1 MSSLTIPDVETLRAM
16 SPAQVE
22 ALARELDG
30 QRRALESGLATLVA
44 RVEEAG
50 VFGRDGHRGVRAWGM
65 AACNWSLPE
74 AARFVKAGHLLARFP
89 SASGM
94 GVAQLHALA
103 AVAANPRVSPHLDE
117 GEALLV
123 GQAAVLDFSDYSC
136 LLRAWE
142 AAADPDGAHLDH
154 ERAHRER
161 EAMLSQ
167 VGAKAFLNAQGGAVD
182 GAQLKEIFEAFVHAE
197 FLADWETGV
206 AVHGDNMSVAL
217 MARTERQ
224 RRFDAMMA
232 VFAAAAGSGVLANF
246 EPTVN
251 ILWDQ
256 ASLEHTL
263 VKALGGEPA
272 PLDPSV
278 PHRCETADGVQLDPF
293 DVLIAAAVGHVR
305 RVVLDS
311 AGVVV
316 DLGRKQR
323 LFTGPLRDIILALAR
338 HCFTPGCHHPP
349 RQVDHVLPYSNAG
362 PTASWNGGPACG
374 HHNRWRATHGYTV
387 KRDQHGH
394 WHHSRPDGSELGWR
408 STRPRAGS

>member
-1 MSSLTIPDVETLRAM
+1 MSSFLIPDVEAVRAM
-16 SPAQVE
+16 SPAQLE

-30 QRRALESGLATLVA
+30 ERRALETALATLVA

-50 VFGRDGHRGVRAWGM
+50 AYRSDGHRTVRAWGM

-89 SASGM
+89 SAAGM

-103 AVAANPRVSPHLDE
+103 AVAANPRVAEHLP
-117 GEALLV
+117 EAEQLLV
-123 GQAAVLDFSDYSC
+123 GQAAVLDFDDYSV

-161 EAMLSQ
+161 EATLAH
-167 VGAKAFLNAQGGAVD
+167 VGAKAFLNAQGGAVA
-182 GAQLKEIFEAFVHAE
+182 GVQLKEVLDAFVHAE
-197 FLADWETGV
+197 FLADWEAGV
-206 AVHGDNMSVAL
+206 AIHGEAMSVSR

-224 RRFDAMMA
+224 RRFDALLA
-232 VFAAAAGSGVLANF
+232 VFAAAAGSGVLAGF

-251 ILWDQ
+251 VLVDQ
-256 ASLEHTL
+256 ATFEHAL
-263 VKALGGEPA
+263 VKALGGTPE
-272 PLDPSV
+272 PLDLTV
-278 PHRCETADGVQLDPF
+278 AHRCETANGVQLDPM

-305 RVVLDS
+305 RVVLNS

-323 LFTGPLRDIILALAR
+323 LFTGALREVLLALER
-338 HCFTPGCHHPP
+338 HCNWCGCHHTP
-349 RQVDHVLPYSNAG
+349 RQVDHVLPFSNAG

-374 HHNRWRATHGYTV
+374 HHNRWRTRGYRTW
-387 KRDQHGH
+387 RDPDGH
-394 WHHSRPDGSELGWR
+394 WHHYRPDGTEIGWR
-408 STRPRAGS
+408 AATPVAGA

>member
-1 MSSLTIPDVETLRAM
+1 MSSLLIPEVEAVRAM
-16 SPAQVE
+16 SPAQLE

-30 QRRALESGLATLVA
+30 VRRAAESALATLVQ
-44 RVEEAG
+44 RVEESGA
-50 VFGRDGHRGVRAWGM
+50 FRRDGHRGARAWGM

-74 AARFVKAGHLLARFP
+74 AGRFVKAGHLLARFP
-89 SASGM
+89 SAAGM

-103 AVAANPRVSPHLDE
+103 GVAANPRVSPHLDAAE
-117 GEALLV
+117 ELLV

-142 AAADPDGAHLDH
+142 AAADPDGAHADH

-161 EAMLSQ
+161 EATLSQ
-167 VGAKAFLNAQGGAVD
+167 VGAKAYLHAQGGAVS
-182 GAQLKEIFEAFVHAE
+182 GAHLKEVFEAFVHAE
-197 FLADWETGV
+197 FLADWEAGV
-206 AVHGDNMSVAL
+206 AIHGDKMSVSL

-224 RRFDAMMA
+224 RRFDAMLA

-246 EPTVN
+246 EPIVN
-251 ILWDQ
+251 ILVDQ
-256 ASLEHTL
+256 ATFEHAL
-263 VKALGGEPA
+263 VATLGGEPT

-311 AGVVV
+311 SGVVV

-323 LFTGPLRDIILALAR
+323 LFTGPLRDILLALAR
-338 HCFTPGCHHPP
+338 HCFGPGCHHPP
-349 RQVDHVLPYSNAG
+349 RQVDHVLPYSQAG
-362 PTASWNGGPACG
+362 PTTSRNGGPACG
-374 HHNRWRATHGYTV
+374 HHNRWRSRHGYTV
-387 KRDQHGH
+387 RRDQHGH
-394 WHHSRPDGSELGWR
+394 WHHYRPDGTEVGWR
-408 STRPRAGS
+408 SALPVAGS

>member
-1 MSSLTIPDVETLRAM
+1 MSSLLVPDVEAVRAM
-16 SPAQVE
+16 SPAQLE

-30 QRRALESGLATLVA
+30 VRREAESALATLVH
-44 RVEEAG
+44 RVEETGAYR
-50 VFGRDGHRGVRAWGM
+50 RDGHRGVRAWGM

-74 AARFVKAGHLLARFP
+74 SARFVKAGHLLARFP

-94 GVAQLHALA
+94 GVAQLQALA

-117 GEALLV
+117 AEGLLV
-123 GQAAVLDFSDYSC
+123 GQAAVLDFSDYAC

-142 AAADPDGAHLDH
+142 AAADPDGAHADH

-161 EAMLSQ
+161 EATLSQ
-167 VGAKAFLNAQGGAVD
+167 VGAKAYFNAQGGAVA
-182 GAQLKEIFEAFVHAE
+182 GAQLKEVFEAFVHTE
-197 FLADWETGV
+197 FLADWEAGV
-206 AVHGDNMSVAL
+206 AIHGEAMSVAL

-246 EPTVN
+246 EPIVN
-251 ILWDQ
+251 VLVDQ
-256 ASLEHTL
+256 ATFEHAL
-263 VKALGGEPA
+263 VKALGGSPE

-278 PHRCETADGVQLDPF
+278 AHRCETADGVQLDPI
-293 DVLIAAAVGHVR
+293 DVLVAAAVGHVR

-323 LFTGPLRDIILALAR
+323 LFTGPLRDILLALAR
-338 HCFTPGCHHPP
+338 HCFGPGCHHPP
-349 RQVDHVLPYSNAG
+349 RQVDHVLPFSIAG
-362 PTASWNGGPACG
+362 PTAAWNGGPACG

-387 KRDQHGH
+387 VRDQHGH
-394 WHHSRPDGSELGWR
+394 WHHYRPDGTEVGWR
-408 STRPRAGS
+408 AAVPMAGA